1 MRILGFVT
9 LGFLLISNL
18 VRCFPSSEL
27 ISLII
32 SRQTIARRVPGTQN
46 LGPLI
51 NIAEFKKPAYSF
63 YVAALVINTLTIFS
77 VRSPS

>member
-9 LGFLLISNL
+9 LSLLLVSNM

-27 ISLII
+27 ISLM
-32 SRQTIARRVPGTQN
+32 SCQTIVRRVPGTQN

-51 NIAEFKKPAYSF
+51 NISEFKKPVYSF